1 VFEPQV
7 LDLIGGDEDTLEVNL
22 LMKLAER
29 GELAVYQHDGFWQ
42 CMDTYREVQMLND
55 LWSSG
60 KPPWA
65 AWK

>member
-42 CMDTYREVQMLND
+42 CMDTYRETEMLNE
-55 LWSSG
+55 LWRANKAS
-60 KPPWA
+60 
-65 AWK
+65 WKVW